1 MLEIDNADFF
11 REYDIRLLL
20 KKHILLFNDLL
31 EKQSK
36 LMKYSTPA
44 EVPLT
49 PGKLSLLNFVEF
61 SKHVEFKNAAGI
73 SINQNTPSLL

>member
-11 REYDIRLLL
+11 REYNIRLLL
-20 KKHILLFNDLL
+20 KKHIHLFNDLL

-36 LMKYSTPA
+36 LMKYITPA

-49 PGKLSLLNFVEF
+49 PGKLFLLNFVEC

-73 SINQNTPSLL
+73 SINQNSLSLL